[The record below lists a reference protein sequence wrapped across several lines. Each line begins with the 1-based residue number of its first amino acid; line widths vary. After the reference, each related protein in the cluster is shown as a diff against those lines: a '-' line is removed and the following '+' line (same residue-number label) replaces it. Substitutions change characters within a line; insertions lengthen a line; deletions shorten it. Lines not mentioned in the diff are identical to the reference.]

1 MQFNSSNPKFLEAI
15 RKTKNEIQLFLH
27 LKKIDNNK
35 VTLHVIKYC
44 NNYSCNFSK
53 LLVYNINGTTKLN
66 KGFFFLFKISFYC
79 FIKIINLVFWP
90 NLELRKS
97 II

>member
-66 KGFFFLFKISFYC
+66 KGFFFFKYH
-79 FIKIINLVFWP
+79 FIALLKLLI
-90 NLELRKS
+90 
-97 II
+97 